1 MTTEELLE
9 EVQARGLKVV
19 LADGEPRL
27 RGDRSRLSPTLLA
40 VLKWHRP
47 AIVERLTP
55 IPKAEGPPE
64 DVAIAIAERAYFD
77 EPDWNGNHTAI
88 RESVILRCEG
98 FPTVA
103 ISVEEYESWKRHD
116 DSIKTRRAA
125 VETAKKTGPVENTFD
140 FGEAP

>member
-19 LADGEPRL
+19 LADDGPRL
-27 RGDRSRLSPTLLA
+27 RGDRSRLSPTLMA

-47 AIVERLTP
+47 AIVERLKEAIRP
-55 IPKAEGPPE
+55 EPPPE

-77 EPDWNGNHTAI
+77 EPDWNGNGTAI

-103 ISVEEYESWKRHD
+103 ISVEEYEIWKRHS
-116 DSIKTRRAA
+116 DSVKSRLAT
-125 VETAKKTGPVENTFD
+125 VETAKKTAPVENTLD
-140 FGEAP
+140 FGEAS

>member
-40 VLKWHRP
+40 VLRWHRP

-55 IPKAEGPPE
+55 APKAEGPPE

-77 EPDWNGNHTAI
+77 EPDWNGGNTAV

-103 ISVEEYESWKRHD
+103 MSVEEYEGWKRHN
-116 DSIKTRRAA
+116 DS
-125 VETAKKTGPVENTFD
+125 AKDRGVAKSRKKIAPVENTFD
-140 FGEAP
+140 FGEAS

>member
-1 MTTEELLE
+1 MTTDELLE
-9 EVQARGLKVV
+9 EVQARGLKLV

-27 RGDRSRLSPTLLA
+27 RGDRSRVSPTLLA
-40 VLKWHRP
+40 VLRWHRP

-77 EPDWNGNHTAI
+77 EPDWGGNNTAL
-88 RESVILRCEG
+88 RESVILRIAG

-103 ISVEEYESWKRHD
+103 ISAEEYEAWKRYD
-116 DSIKTRRAA
+116 DSIKARGTTEP
-125 VETAKKTGPVENTFD
+125 VKKVAPVENTLN
-140 FGEAP
+140 FGEAS